1 MSKLEMDSFRTRVAS
16 PKTNRRHLIV
26 AVVSVA
32 GLFLTPVQLMAQE
45 KQQVPNLDT
54 TGTFRVRT
62 VLELSGEIRLKNQ
75 QTDGAGKNG
84 KSMAAKTAPIKA
96 SSTVDYDEQF
106 QSAKGIEGC
115 RTYQNFHEANSQ
127 IQVDRHI
134 TKTTLREQCRDIIR
148 FGTPDQGLIT
158 TCLDN
163 PLFAAERDL
172 IEGPISSMFLD
183 QLLTDRDVQLADKWI
198 VDRDVACRLLNVDA
212 IQDGKLTMC
221 LVDADE
227 SKAQLE
233 LEGNII
239 ASVRQVPTEIHIE
252 GKVQLD
258 RSSGTVSWFAAN
270 IEETRDISESEPGFQ
285 VTAQVKIL
293 RSKLDGMTNARAL
306 GEVLSKM
313 GNRDAA
319 SLLQFQSDTGFYR
332 FLASRKW
339 STYRDNGEEA
349 TLRYVVN
356 NRVVAQCNVTNMVD
370 FEPGRQLSLEGFKAD
385 VARAIGNNLV
395 EIVEGSERLTS
406 NNLRLLR
413 VVSQGNVQGVGI
425 DWIHYHLSNDSGRR
439 VVLAFT
445 LNEANSELFAQ
456 EDAQIAGS
464 FELVNWPTKLDSK
477 ALDAA
482 SNKPST
488 DQATPIAAEA
498 GQKKV
503 LISQP
508 SKLSGEAVPTAGR
521 PKLPR

>member
-1 MSKLEMDSFRTRVAS
+1 
-16 PKTNRRHLIV
+16 
-26 AVVSVA
+26 
-32 GLFLTPVQLMAQE
+32 
-45 KQQVPNLDT
+45 
-54 TGTFRVRT
+54 
-62 VLELSGEIRLKNQ
+62 
-75 QTDGAGKNG
+75 
-84 KSMAAKTAPIKA
+84 
-96 SSTVDYDEQF
+96 
-106 QSAKGIEGC
+106 
-115 RTYQNFHEANSQ
+115 
-127 IQVDRHI
+127 
-134 TKTTLREQCRDIIR
+134 
-148 FGTPDQGLIT
+148 
-158 TCLDN
+158 
-163 PLFAAERDL
+163 
-172 IEGPISSMFLD
+172 
-183 QLLTDRDVQLADKWI
+183 
-198 VDRDVACRLLNVDA
+198 
-212 IQDGKLTMC
+212 
-221 LVDADE
+221 
-227 SKAQLE
+227 
-233 LEGNII
+233 
-239 ASVRQVPTEIHIE
+239 
-252 GKVQLD
+252 VQLD

-293 RSKLDGMTNARAL
+293 RSKIDGMSNARAL